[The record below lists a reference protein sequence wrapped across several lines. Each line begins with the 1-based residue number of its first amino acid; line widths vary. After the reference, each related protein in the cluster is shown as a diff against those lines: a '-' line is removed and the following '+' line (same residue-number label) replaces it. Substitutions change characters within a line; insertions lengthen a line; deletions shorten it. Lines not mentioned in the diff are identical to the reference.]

1 MRIDH
6 VHPRTLN
13 KQDEGGRR
21 YAEYFSSNKAQRQAD
36 HSPESGG
43 SLTLS
48 VAVACKD
55 QSAMKSF
62 YHSGLPQESY
72 PNWPVVTCGLQFS
85 PVRDRSLFHGNSP
98 NPTVPR
104 WCIQRI
110 FGLILPFKRSLS
122 PPGDYGPVSNGRASA
137 RPPTNKRLG
146 ALLSKI
152 RDIAGARLH
161 QTY

>member
-72 PNWPVVTCGLQFS
+72 PNWPVVYMRVTVFCLYVTDHFS
-85 PVRDRSLFHGNSP
+85 TAIHPI
-98 NPTVPR
+98 PR
-104 WCIQRI
+104 C
-110 FGLILPFKRSLS
+110 L
-122 PPGDYGPVSNGRASA
+122 
-137 RPPTNKRLG
+137 
-146 ALLSKI
+146 
-152 RDIAGARLH
+152 AGAFSESLV
-161 QTY
+161 